1 MGTSQST
8 TALPTQEQSQ
18 AVPPSVLPGSST
30 RHETDAPRTVLPPSR
45 LRAPRVKYLQ
55 SLDRSMKVFL
65 RASNLP
71 GLEYRLKLAGYR
83 SLGDLLSTDRE
94 TLMSKGFTGI
104 MAQQL
109 MNAVAEYINKQ
120 AYRSEEERL
129 PFRLVRRGQRIQ
141 TQPSES
147 MRENPNFRKPNV
159 KRQKSLEG
167 PVAQRPV
174 KRGQSI
180 AVAKR
185 EVSPAPKAH
194 TPSLVRLMSEED
206 LALQHLLS
214 PPPEA
219 PQTQGSSSGSGV
231 EGLPT
236 EEGGRRVLGI
246 IVETPSLEE
255 IHLSDSE
262 DEETDSS
269 RVFSFGP
276 RIPRSFSIPADF
288 KWLVD
293 RSSPVCHTYRVRCYS
308 SPPAMASSTTP
319 ATSIATL
326 VERLQTV
333 QDVNEVFSSL
343 HLLLQRCR
351 SSHCAREA
359 ASLGGLVV
367 TVKSLHKHCEV
378 LKIAEV
384 CCRLL
389 QYLSRGVLMGPV
401 SSPFAAVIVSDCG
414 SHSHLSHPLSQW

>member
-8 TALPTQEQSQ
+8 TSLPTREQSQ
-18 AVPPSVLPGSST
+18 PAPPSVPPHSSA
-30 RHETDAPRTVLPPSR
+30 RHEPDAPRTVVPPSR

-65 RASNLP
+65 RSSNLP

-83 SLGDLLSTDRE
+83 TVEDLLSTDRE
-94 TLMSKGFTGI
+94 TLMAKGFTGI

-109 MNAVAEYINKQ
+109 MNAVTDYINKQ
-120 AYRSEEERL
+120 VYRSEEERL

-141 TQPSES
+141 TEPSET

-174 KRGQSI
+174 KRGQNI
-180 AVAKR
+180 AVVRR
-185 EVSPAPKAH
+185 EASPAPRTH

-214 PPPEA
+214 PQPEA
-219 PQTQGSSSGSGV
+219 AQTQGSGSGSTDGSGTG
-231 EGLPT
+231 GLPT

-255 IHLSDSE
+255 MHISDSE
-262 DEETDSS
+262 EEEIDSPGI
-269 RVFSFGP
+269 FSFGP

-288 KWLVD
+288 KWITD

-308 SPPAMASSTTP
+308 SPPTMASSSAP
-319 ATSIATL
+319 ITSTAAL
-326 VERLQTV
+326 VEKLQTV
-333 QDVNEVFSSL
+333 QDVNEVFSAL
-343 HLLLQRCR
+343 CLLLQRCR
-351 SSHCAREA
+351 SSHSAREA
-359 ASLGGLVV
+359 AGLGGLVV
-367 TVKSLHKHCEV
+367 AVKILHKHCEV

-389 QYLSRGVLMGPV
+389 QYLSRGALIRTV
-401 SSPFAAVIVSDCG
+401 STPFISVTQ
-414 SHSHLSHPLSQW
+414 HSYL